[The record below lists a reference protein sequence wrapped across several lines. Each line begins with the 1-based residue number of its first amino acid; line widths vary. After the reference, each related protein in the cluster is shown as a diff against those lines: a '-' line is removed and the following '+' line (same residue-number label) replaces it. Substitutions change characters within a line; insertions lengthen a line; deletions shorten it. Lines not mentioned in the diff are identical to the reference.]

1 MVRSLKN
8 MDEANR
14 KLMITV
20 LRLLLH
26 SAKNNVSILLPHR
39 SGRRMEPKM
48 GEKELNVTEEETI
61 TGLEEES
68 PTEEN

>member
-1 MVRSLKN
+1 
-8 MDEANR
+8 
-14 KLMITV
+14 
-20 LRLLLH
+20 
-26 SAKNNVSILLPHR
+26 
-39 SGRRMEPKM
+39 MEPEM

>member
-1 MVRSLKN
+1 

-39 SGRRMEPKM
+39 SGRRMEPEM

-61 TGLEEES
+61 TGLEEEL